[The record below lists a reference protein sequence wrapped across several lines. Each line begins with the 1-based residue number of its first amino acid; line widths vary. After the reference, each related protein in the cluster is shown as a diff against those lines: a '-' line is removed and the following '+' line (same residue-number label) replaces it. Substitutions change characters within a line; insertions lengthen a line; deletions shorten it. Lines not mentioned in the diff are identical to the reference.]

1 MMNRSVRLAVVAV
14 VVLVLCGAAWQ
25 IRRLEGERGAVL
37 DAARRFDAISR
48 SLVADLGEVRA
59 SQQAYVADGQSEVN
73 WFGKA
78 AAALDSLRARLAE
91 ARAAAGSPEAGQAIQ
106 AAADLLATFEKTD
119 AQARGLAGS
128 DQRLMASDLI
138 FGEGALTVGAIAAR
152 LDEAQAREAADA
164 GLRLGRIR
172 TIETAT
178 LAAAAAI
185 ALTGLLLL
193 LPAGGATRQPER
205 PTSITPIREAPA
217 AAPLPPSPPAPPPAP
232 APDLAGVATLC
243 MEFGRVGDPTV
254 LPGLIEQAAAL
265 LDASGVIVWMV
276 NPKAGA
282 LHPVLSHGYSELALT
297 RIGELRSDEDNA
309 TAEAFR
315 TGQVRIVEGSGRGN
329 GAIAV
334 PVVTPAGCVG
344 VLAAEVR
351 SGGEKN
357 AATQAIAAI
366 VAAQLASLSSASP
379 AAT

>member
-1 MMNRSVRLAVVAV
+1 MRNRSVRLAVVAV

-25 IRRLEGERGAVL
+25 IWRLEGERGTVL

-59 SQQAYVADGQSEVN
+59 SQQAYVADGQSEVS

-78 AAALDSLRARLAE
+78 TTALDSLRARLAE

-119 AQARGLAGS
+119 EQARGLAGS
-128 DQRLMASDLI
+128 GQRLMASDLI
-138 FGEGALTVGAIAAR
+138 FGEGALTVGAIAAQ
-152 LDEAQAREAADA
+152 LGEAQAREAAGA
-164 GLRLGRIR
+164 RLRLGRIR

-217 AAPLPPSPPAPPPAP
+217 AAPLPPSPPAP

-254 LPGLIEQAAAL
+254 LPRLIEQAAAL

-315 TGQVRIVEGSGRGN
+315 TGQVRIVEGSGGGN

-334 PVVTPAGCVG
+334 PVITPAGCVG

-351 SGGEKN
+351 NDGEKN